1 MKNTIAK
8 LLAGTAII
16 AASQVA
22 AVPAALADG
31 HVEEINVAYFLE
43 WPLPMYDAW
52 ANGEFEEAMGITL
65 NWISFETGTAMSAA
79 MASGDVQIAVS
90 QGLPPF
96 VVAASAGQDIEV
108 VDVAVTYA
116 DNDNCVVRSDLEI
129 DADNASE
136 LAGRRVAVPL
146 GTAAHY
152 GFLRQMEHFGVD
164 LASLEIVDMAP
175 PEGAAALSQGAIDFA
190 CGYGGGLTRM
200 LDYGN
205 VLLTGDEKT
214 ELGILVFDVI
224 AAPAEFVAE
233 NPDLVAQ
240 FLAVGQA
247 ANDRWN
253 ANPSDEMLANIA
265 QGAGMDLEAAR
276 SSIATMGFPSA
287 DAVLGPIWMGGG
299 MAEFMGGVANVF
311 VEAGSID
318 SALDDYTD
326 RVNAGPLGAATN

>member
-1 MKNTIAK
+1 MKKTIAS
-8 LLAGTAII
+8 LLAGTAIL
-16 AASQVA
+16 ASGQ
-22 AVPAALADG
+22 AALADG
-31 HVEEINVAYFLE
+31 HIEDITVGYFLE

-52 ANGEFEEAMGITL
+52 ANGEFEEAMGVTL
-65 NWISFETGTAMSAA
+65 NWVSFETGTAMSAA
-79 MASGDVQIAVS
+79 MASGDVHISVS

-108 VDVAVTYA
+108 IDVAVTYS
-116 DNDNCVVRSDLEI
+116 DNQNCVVRSDLEI
-129 DADNASE
+129 DADNAGE

-152 GFLRQMEHFGVD
+152 DFLRQMEYFEVD

-175 PEGAAALSQGAIDFA
+175 PEGAAALSQGAVDFA
-190 CGYGGGLTRM
+190 CGYGGGYSRM
-200 LDYGN
+200 LEYGN
-205 VLLTGDEKT
+205 ILLTGAEK
-214 ELGILVFDVI
+214 EEVGILVFDVI
-224 AAPAEFVAE
+224 SAPAEFVAE

-253 ANPSDEMLANIA
+253 AGGDDAMLQNIA
-265 QGAGMDLEAAR
+265 DQAGMDLESAR
-276 SSIATMGFPSA
+276 SSIATMAFPSGET
-287 DAVLGPIWMGGG
+287 VLGPIWMDGG
-299 MAEFMGGVANVF
+299 MATFMGGVANVF

-326 RVNAGPLGAATN
+326 RVNAGPLSEAVN

>member
-1 MKNTIAK
+1 MKKTIAS
-8 LLAGTAII
+8 LLAGTAIL
-16 AASQVA
+16 ASGQ
-22 AVPAALADG
+22 AALADG
-31 HVEEINVAYFLE
+31 HVEEITVAYFLE
-43 WPLPMYDAW
+43 WPLPLYDAW
-52 ANGEFEEAMGITL
+52 ANGEFEEAMGIDL
-65 NWISFETGTAMSAA
+65 NWVSFETGTAMSAA

-108 VDVAVTYA
+108 IDVAVTYA

-129 DADNASE
+129 DAENAGE

-152 GFLRQMEHFGVD
+152 GFLRQMDHFGID
-164 LASLEIVDMAP
+164 LAGLEIVDMAP
-175 PEGAAALSQGAIDFA
+175 PEGAAALSQGAVDFA
-190 CGYGGGLTRM
+190 CGYGGGLSRM
-200 LDYGN
+200 LEYGN
-205 VLLTGDEKT
+205 VLLTGEEKT

-224 AAPAEFVAE
+224 SAPAEFVAE

-253 ANPSDEMLANIA
+253 ADPSDEMLANIA
-265 QGAGMDLEAAR
+265 DAAGMDMEAAR
-276 SSIATMGFPSA
+276 SAIGTMGFPSA
-287 DAVLGPIWMGGG
+287 DEVLGPIWMDGG
-299 MAEFMGGVANVF
+299 MATFMGGVANVF

-318 SALDDYTD
+318 AALDDYTD
-326 RVNAGPLGAATN
+326 RVNAGPLTDAVN

>member
-1 MKNTIAK
+1 MKKTIAS
-8 LLAGTAII
+8 LLAGTAIL
-16 AASQVA
+16 ASGQ
-22 AVPAALADG
+22 AALADG
-31 HVEEINVAYFLE
+31 HVEEITVAYFLE
-43 WPLPMYDAW
+43 WPLPLYDAW
-52 ANGEFEEAMGITL
+52 ARGEFEEAMGIDL
-65 NWISFETGTAMSAA
+65 NWVSFETGTAMSAA

-152 GFLRQMEHFGVD
+152 GFLRQMDHFGVD

-175 PEGAAALSQGAIDFA
+175 PEGAAALSQGAVDFA
-190 CGYGGGLTRM
+190 CGYGGGLTTM
-200 LDYGN
+200 LEYGN

-224 AAPAEFVAE
+224 SAPAEFVAE

-240 FLAVGQA
+240 FLSVAQA

-253 ANPSDEMLANIA
+253 SDPNDEMLQNIA
-265 QGAGMDLEAAR
+265 DAAGMDLEGAR
-276 SSIATMGFPSA
+276 ASIGTMGFPSA
-287 DAVLGPIWMGGG
+287 DEVLGPIWMDGG
-299 MAEFMGGVANVF
+299 MAEFMAGVAGVF

-326 RVNAGPLGAATN
+326 RVNAGPLTEASN

>member
-1 MKNTIAK
+1 MKKTIAT
-8 LLAGTAII
+8 LLAGTAIL
-16 AASQVA
+16 ASGQ
-22 AVPAALADG
+22 AALADG
-31 HVEEINVAYFLE
+31 HIEEITVAYFLE
-43 WPLPMYDAW
+43 WPLPLYEAW
-52 ANGEFEEAMGITL
+52 ANGEFEEAMGIDL
-65 NWISFETGTAMSAA
+65 NWVSFETGTAMSAA

-96 VVAASAGQDIEV
+96 VVAASAGQDLQV

-136 LAGRRVAVPL
+136 LSGRRVAVPL

-164 LASLEIVDMAP
+164 LASLDIVDMAP
-175 PEGAAALSQGAIDFA
+175 PEGAAALSQGAVDFA

-200 LDYGN
+200 LEYGN

-224 AAPAEFVAE
+224 SAPAEFVAE

-240 FLAVGQA
+240 FVAVGQA
-247 ANDRWN
+247 ANERWN
-253 ANPSDEMLANIA
+253 SGEGGDEMLAVIA
-265 QGAGMDLEAAR
+265 ERAGMDLEGARAAI
-276 SSIATMGFPSA
+276 STMGFP
-287 DAVLGPIWMGGG
+287 DAETVLGETWMGGG
-299 MAEFMGGVANVF
+299 MSEFMLGVANVF

-318 SALDDYTD
+318 SALSSYEDA
-326 RVNAGPLGAATN
+326 VNPGPLSAAAN

>member
-1 MKNTIAK
+1 MKKTIAS
-8 LLAGTAII
+8 LLAGTAIL
-16 AASQVA
+16 ASGQ
-22 AVPAALADG
+22 AALADG
-31 HVEEINVAYFLE
+31 HVEEITVAYFLE
-43 WPLPMYDAW
+43 WPLPLYDAW
-52 ANGEFEEAMGITL
+52 ANGEFEEAMGIDL
-65 NWISFETGTAMSAA
+65 NWVSFETGTAMSAA

-108 VDVAVTYA
+108 IDVAVTYA

-129 DADNASE
+129 DAENAGE

-152 GFLRQMEHFGVD
+152 GFLRQMDHFGID
-164 LASLEIVDMAP
+164 LAGLEIVDMAP
-175 PEGAAALSQGAIDFA
+175 PEGAAALSQGAVDFA
-190 CGYGGGLTRM
+190 CGYGGGLSRM
-200 LDYGN
+200 LEYGN
-205 VLLTGDEKT
+205 VLLTGEEKT

-224 AAPAEFVAE
+224 SAPAEFVAE

-253 ANPSDEMLANIA
+253 ADPSDEMLANIA
-265 QGAGMDLEAAR
+265 DAAGMDMEAAR
-276 SSIATMGFPSA
+276 GAIGTMAFPSA
-287 DAVLGPIWMGGG
+287 EEVLGPIWMDGG
-299 MAEFMGGVANVF
+299 MATFMGGVANVF

-318 SALDDYTD
+318 AALDDYTD
-326 RVNAGPLGAATN
+326 RVNAGPLTDAVAN